1 MERMQ
6 PLVKQPTESALAI
19 RCYWGQHT
27 RVISKQGHTLLRAS
41 HRCCG
46 RAGSKG
52 VALKQRMQ
60 GFGLEEPSTD
70 GTRLPFNSLAYFLL
84 EGAITQICFY
94 IFMFDLRI
102 PTGDSVSFP
111 FWFFHVFQPT
121 PVHDL
126 SICFSVSRPHTQ
138 VPLLYTFAL
147 SKWKRTQWVKFL
159 SESCWR
165 WKGYTHKP
173 YHQLTWKVYLHF
185 FCTRIPSHLPHFKS
199 MVCTSS
205 FNRKFNVTNHYIFYC
220 GKDRGSTWK
229 STFPFSR

>member
-70 GTRLPFNSLAYFLL
+70 GHEA
-84 EGAITQICFY
+84 
-94 IFMFDLRI
+94 
-102 PTGDSVSFP
+102 
-111 FWFFHVFQPT
+111 
-121 PVHDL
+121 
-126 SICFSVSRPHTQ
+126 
-138 VPLLYTFAL
+138 AL
-147 SKWKRTQWVKFL
+147 KFL
-159 SESCWR
+159 SLLSPGRSYHSDLLLYSC
-165 WKGYTHKP
+165 
-173 YHQLTWKVYLHF
+173 LT
-185 FCTRIPSHLPHFKS
+185 
-199 MVCTSS
+199 
-205 FNRKFNVTNHYIFYC
+205 
-220 GKDRGSTWK
+220 
-229 STFPFSR
+229 